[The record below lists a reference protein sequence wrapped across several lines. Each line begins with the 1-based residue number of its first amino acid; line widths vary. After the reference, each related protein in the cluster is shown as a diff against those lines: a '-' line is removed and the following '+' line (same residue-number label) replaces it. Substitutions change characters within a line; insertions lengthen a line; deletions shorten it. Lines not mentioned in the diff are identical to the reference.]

1 VSRQTGRIG
10 PRHRGPAVD
19 RLGRE
24 ARRIG
29 ASFVFFAAAAACGG
43 GSTESPGGARI
54 AAAQEAGW
62 TAELEV
68 SEGHPLPPAGFGT
81 LSQDDITI
89 PLESGTL
96 LIKAVPL
103 SEWAS
108 RLTAPDTYRR
118 LSGYKLSRGEEI
130 LRSARRSGQRGWP
143 LVLLVTYFT
152 RNLQDSFEPYDL
164 QIRSQSFIY
173 RPLDILPVTP
183 DFTRNQLRQQEAQM
197 ALYLFE
203 GEIDLDLPLGL
214 VYQDAESTR
223 WAGIRSRLDQ
233 ELALV
238 RSRTGTRGD

>member
-1 VSRQTGRIG
+1 MSRETRWVG
-10 PRHRGPAVD
+10 PRHSGSRTGRRGDGA
-19 RLGRE
+19 L
-24 ARRIG
+24 RIG
-29 ASFVFFAAAAACGG
+29 ASVVLLAAACGG
-43 GSTESPGGARI
+43 GAGTPGGARV
-54 AAAQEAGW
+54 AVAQEAGW
-62 TAELEV
+62 TAELEA

-103 SEWAS
+103 TEWVI

-130 LRSARRSGQRGWP
+130 LRSARRAGERDWP

-152 RNLQDSFEPYDL
+152 RNLQDSFEPHDL
-164 QIRSQSFIY
+164 QVRSQSFIY
-173 RPLDILPVTP
+173 RPIDILPVTP
-183 DFTRNQLRQQEAQM
+183 EFTRNQLRQQEAQM

-223 WAGIRSRLDQ
+223 WSGIRSRLDQ

-238 RSRTGTRGD
+238 RSRAGTRGD

>member
-1 VSRQTGRIG
+1 MSHTPWTGLRRSDPWQRPGRDVRRIGRIG
-10 PRHRGPAVD
+10 SSLVLLAAV
-19 RLGRE
+19 
-24 ARRIG
+24 
-29 ASFVFFAAAAACGG
+29 ACGG
-43 GSTESPGGARI
+43 PGAPAGTRI
-54 AAAQEAGW
+54 AVAQEAGW
-62 TAELEV
+62 TADLEV
-68 SEGHPLPPAGFGT
+68 SDGHPLPPAGLGT

-103 SEWAS
+103 SEWVI

-118 LSGYKLSRGEEI
+118 LSGYKVSRGEEI
-130 LRSARRSGQRGWP
+130 LRSARRAGERGWP

-164 QIRSQSFIY
+164 QIRNQSFIY

-183 DFTRNQLRQQEAQM
+183 EFTRNQLRQQEAQM

-203 GEIDLDLPLGL
+203 GEIDLDLPLGV
-214 VYQDAESTR
+214 VYQDAESAR

-238 RSRTGTRGD
+238 RSRAGTRGD